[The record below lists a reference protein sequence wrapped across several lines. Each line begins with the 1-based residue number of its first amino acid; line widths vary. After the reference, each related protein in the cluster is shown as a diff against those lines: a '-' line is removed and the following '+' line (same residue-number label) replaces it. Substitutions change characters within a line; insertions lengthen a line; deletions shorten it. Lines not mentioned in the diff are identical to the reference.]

1 MTISAE
7 TLENIWKVYYYI
19 ALFSTILFIL
29 KLIIFNFVGGDSEVF
44 SDFNMEIDTDT
55 SFNFLSSQAIIAF
68 FMGFGWMGYAGLQQ
82 FGFAH
87 LSNFLLAFFVG
98 LVFMFVTA
106 FLIFSVK
113 KLEKNVKKD
122 KSTALKHVGRAYTN
136 FEPNGQ
142 GQIEIEINGQLSV
155 VNATNNTEENIKAF
169 DLIRAVK
176 VNNDMLYI
184 EKVAKKE
191 D

>member
-1 MTISAE
+1 MAE
-7 TLENIWKVYYYI
+7 I
-19 ALFSTILFIL
+19 
-29 KLIIFNFVGGDSEVF
+29 
-44 SDFNMEIDTDT
+44 
-55 SFNFLSSQAIIAF
+55 
-68 FMGFGWMGYAGLQQ
+68 
-82 FGFAH
+82 
-87 LSNFLLAFFVG
+87 
-98 LVFMFVTA
+98 
-106 FLIFSVK
+106 
-113 KLEKNVKKD
+113 EKNVKKD